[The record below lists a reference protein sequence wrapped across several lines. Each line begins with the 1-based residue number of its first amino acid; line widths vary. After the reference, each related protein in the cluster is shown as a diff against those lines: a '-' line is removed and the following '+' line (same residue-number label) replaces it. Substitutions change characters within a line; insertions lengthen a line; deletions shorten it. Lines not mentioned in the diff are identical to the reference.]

1 MNKETL
7 GNQETNCIS
16 MRSLLH
22 MYLSFFNFNIVY
34 ELVFFFSIVSVCDTI
49 YTIKLQLLQISQ
61 PLWQV
66 NLAPK
71 TLALPESQRA

>member
-1 MNKETL
+1 
-7 GNQETNCIS
+7 
-16 MRSLLH
+16 MRSLLY

-71 TLALPESQRA
+71 TLALSESQRA